1 MIIGVDPGL
10 SGAIALIAEHG
21 DLVEVHDMPVVDG
34 LVSSAL
40 LANLIRGRGVDVAV
54 VEQVSARPGQGV
66 SSMFKFGRSLGVVEG
81 VLSTLGVPVVYVTPG
96 KWKKAM
102 GLSSDKELS
111 RRRAIDRWPDRAASF
126 ARKKDDGRAEAALL
140 AEYHRTKG
148 GSNG

>member
-54 VEQVSARPGQGV
+54 VEQVSARPGH
-66 SSMFKFGRSLGVVEG
+66 
-81 VLSTLGVPVVYVTPG
+81 VPLP
-96 KWKKAM
+96 
-102 GLSSDKELS
+102 
-111 RRRAIDRWPDRAASF
+111 RC
-126 ARKKDDGRAEAALL
+126 
-140 AEYHRTKG
+140 
-148 GSNG
+148 